1 MKCERIR
8 ELVSDALDGALTGSV
23 ADRFHAHLDAC
34 PPCRTY
40 HAELK
45 ESLLLLEELPA
56 IEVGDEFDRAVWARI
71 RRDEEPSSVVAS
83 LSERLEML
91 RVRFS
96 FGTGLWRWSPAAA
109 AAALALVLFGTQMP
123 PFEKSAGSGR
133 EPAYVASAPEPV
145 RTPLD
150 GTAVRVV
157 VADRMN
163 RLDGED
169 GEDGGDDRDPAETVR
184 VDEPASYLSGMP
196 NAVANYVAGRDLR
209 LTNTET
215 YERSNY
221 NYPLRHIADPFQN
234 PQRFVRSSLR
244 RGAQGPATPVEVTV
258 PNQGTAGAAVAVFE
272 F

>member
-45 ESLLLLEELPA
+45 ESLLLLEELPTV
-56 IEVGDEFDRAVWARI
+56 EVGDEFDRAVWARI
-71 RRDEEPSSVVAS
+71 RREEEPASVVAS

-96 FGTGLWRWSPAAA
+96 FGTGLWRWTPAVA
-109 AAALALVLFGTQMP
+109 AAALAVTLIGTQMA
-123 PFEKSAGSGR
+123 PFEKGAGNDGSLATVDPDSQRSPLAGTEVAVDVYRRGDSSER
-133 EPAYVASAPEPV
+133 EDAAVAQRQVPV
-145 RTPLD
+145 
-150 GTAVRVV
+150 
-157 VADRMN
+157 
-163 RLDGED
+163 E
-169 GEDGGDDRDPAETVR
+169 
-184 VDEPASYLSGMP
+184 EPASYMYGMP
-196 NAVANYVAGRDLR
+196 NAVANYVDSAERELR
-209 LTNTET
+209 LVNTET

-221 NYPLRHIADPFQN
+221 NYPLRHIPDPFQA
-234 PQRFVRSSLR
+234 QRFVRSSLR
-244 RGAQGPATPVEVTV
+244 RGASGPATPVDVNV
-258 PNQGTAGAAVAVFE
+258 PTQGAPGAAVAVFE

>member
-45 ESLLLLEELPA
+45 ESLLLLEELPT

-71 RRDEEPSSVVAS
+71 RREEEPASVVAS

-96 FGTGLWRWSPAAA
+96 FGTGLWRWTPAVA
-109 AAALALVLFGTQMP
+109 AAALAVTLIGTQIAP
-123 PFEKSAGSGR
+123 LEKSAGTAGS
-133 EPAYVASAPEPV
+133 VAAVKPEPDSE
-145 RTPLD
+145 RSPLA
-150 GTAVRVV
+150 GTEVAVDVY
-157 VADRMN
+157 
-163 RLDGED
+163 E
-169 GEDGGDDRDPAETVR
+169 GGDRSER
-184 VDEPASYLSGMP
+184 VDAAPVREQVPVEEPASYMYGMP
-196 NAVANYVAGRDLR
+196 NAVANYVGSAERELR
-209 LTNTET
+209 LVNTET

-221 NYPLRHIADPFQN
+221 NYPLRHIPDPVQA
-234 PQRFVRSSLR
+234 QRFVRSSLR
-244 RGAQGPATPVEVTV
+244 PQATPVDVAV
-258 PNQGTAGAAVAVFE
+258 PAQGTPGAAVAVFE

>member
-1 MKCERIR
+1 LKCERIR

-56 IEVGDEFDRAVWARI
+56 IEVGEEFDRAVWARI
-71 RRDEEPSSVVAS
+71 RREEEPASVVAS

-96 FGTGLWRWSPAAA
+96 FGTGLGRWTPAVA
-109 AAALALVLFGTQMP
+109 AAALLVIAAMSTP
-123 PFEKSAGSGR
+123 SFEKFVRRGASTQEEVADTGGGTVPAV
-133 EPAYVASAPEPV
+133 EPAPSPLGGTEVA
-145 RTPLD
+145 
-150 GTAVRVV
+150 VV
-157 VADRMN
+157 NSMSRREQGV
-163 RLDGED
+163 
-169 GEDGGDDRDPAETVR
+169 DPAEEVE
-184 VDEPASYLSGMP
+184 VDDAASYPSGMP
-196 NAVANYVAGRDLR
+196 NAVANYLAGRDLR

-221 NYPLRHIADPFQN
+221 NYPLRHITDPFQT
-234 PQRFVRSSLR
+234 QRAVRFSPR
-244 RGAQGPATPVEVTV
+244 RDAPVTGTPVDVTV
-258 PNQGTAGAAVAVFE
+258 PNRETPSAAVAVFE